1 MIVIQ
6 SNLELSM
13 TPTRPVAL
21 VTGAYSGLGKFAA
34 LGLVKAGFDVVGTS
48 RSTDGLVRR
57 EGVTFF
63 DLDVKSD
70 DSVALLIKRVLA
82 QFGRIDVLVNNAGMG
97 ASGATEE
104 NSIAQ
109 AQRLFD
115 INVFGVMRMTKA
127 VLPHMRARKSGRIIN
142 ISSVFGFMPAPY
154 MAAYSA
160 TKHAVEGYSESVDH
174 EVREHG
180 IRVLLVEP
188 GGTKTGFDDNTT
200 PPDSPLE
207 VYARQRH
214 TVSQVVAEAVNDG
227 DDPVTVAKAIVA
239 TATDP
244 KPKLRYPASARARQL
259 RTMRRFVPARAFDK
273 QLRKYFKFAA

>member
-1 MIVIQ
+1 
-6 SNLELSM
+6 M
-13 TPTRPVAL
+13 TSTRPVAI

-34 LGLVKAGFDVVGTS
+34 EGLVKAGYTVVGTS
-48 RSTDGLVRR
+48 RSTDGLARR
-57 EGVTFF
+57 AGVTFF
-63 DLDVKSD
+63 DLDVTSD
-70 DSVALLIKRVLA
+70 DSVALLVERVLA

-97 ASGATEE
+97 GSGATEE

-115 INVFGVMRMTKA
+115 INVFGVMRMTRA
-127 VLPHMRARKSGRIIN
+127 VLPHMRARRSGRIVN
-142 ISSVFGFMPAPY
+142 ISSIFGFMPAPF

-174 EVREHG
+174 EVREYG

-207 VYARQRH
+207 VYARQRE
-214 TVSQVVAEAVNDG
+214 TSGQVVAEAVNHG
-227 DDPVTVAKAIVA
+227 DEPATVAKAIVA
-239 TATDP
+239 AATDP
-244 KPKLRYPASARARQL
+244 KPKLRYPASPRARQL
-259 RTMRRFVPARAFDK
+259 STMRRFAPGRVFDK
-273 QLRKYFKFAA
+273 SLRKFNKFAA